1 MPAESVRG
9 PAKRKFSMLINKAS
23 RSFAQTLAYTNR
35 FVSTRS
41 INWHQVVK
49 IGDTLLL

>member
-9 PAKRKFSMLINKAS
+9 PAKRKFLMLINKAS

-35 FVSTRS
+35 LAQS
-41 INWHQVVK
+41 
-49 IGDTLLL
+49 L